1 MYNLISEFLNYIEIE
16 KGLSYNTSLAYER
29 DISSFV
35 DFCDTDISSV
45 TKLHVSSF
53 ILHLKEQKLSQT
65 SISRKISAI
74 KSFFKWA
81 CANEYVKNNPISF
94 IEQAKIPKHLPKVLS
109 ETEITSLEHLSLN
122 LFEKVVVEL
131 LYSCGLRV
139 SELCDL
145 QLNNINLKSQHI
157 ICVGKGSKER
167 LVPFGKFAKELIIEY
182 LEIREN
188 IVETY
193 GLSTNKVLLQQ
204 DGRETNRQDVYRL
217 IHSLGKKLNR
227 DISPH
232 TLRHTFATHLLD
244 NGADLRIVQELLGHS
259 NVSTTQLY
267 THISKKRLKDIYFK
281 INDK

>member
-109 ETEITSLEHLSLN
+109 ETEITSLENLNLN

-157 ICVGKGSKER
+157 ICFGKGSKER

-188 IVETY
+188 IVETF

-217 IHSLGKKLNR
+217 IHSLGKKLNK

>member
-109 ETEITSLEHLSLN
+109 ETEITSLENLNLN

-157 ICVGKGSKER
+157 ICFGKGSKER

-217 IHSLGKKLNR
+217 IHSLGKKLNK

>member
-109 ETEITSLEHLSLN
+109 ETEIASLENLNLN

-131 LYSCGLRV
+131 LSSGGLRV

-217 IHSLGKKLNR
+217 IHSLGKKLNK